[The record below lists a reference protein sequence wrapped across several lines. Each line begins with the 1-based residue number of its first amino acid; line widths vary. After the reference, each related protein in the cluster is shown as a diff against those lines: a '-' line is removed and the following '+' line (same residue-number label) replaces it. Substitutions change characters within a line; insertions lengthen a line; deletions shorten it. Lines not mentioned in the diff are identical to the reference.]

1 MNQIL
6 ITEKVIVTKEMK
18 KKKKF
23 YKRNF
28 FLSIFLVCVLFS
40 YYVYAEYDRNKN
52 EAKSQDILSGLSL
65 QIEENSS
72 IEEDTTTMDQL
83 TFIASNAV
91 KVEND
96 ILKVFLNS
104 SENREEIRLRKYIKR
119 S

>member
-52 EAKSQDILSGLSL
+52 EADILSGLSL

-83 TFIASNAV
+83 TFIASNAI

>member
-6 ITEKVIVTKEMK
+6 ITEKVIVTKEMRK
-18 KKKKF
+18 RKKF

-28 FLSIFLVCVLFS
+28 FLSIFLVCILFS

-52 EAKSQDILSGLSL
+52 EAKSHDILSSLST
-65 QIEENSS
+65 QIEENVAT
-72 IEEDTTTMDQL
+72 EEDDTMMDQS
-83 TFIASNAV
+83 TFVASNSV

-104 SENREEIRLRKYIKR
+104 SESREEIRLRKYTKR

>member
-52 EAKSQDILSGLSL
+52 EALSSLSL
-65 QIEENSS
+65 KIEENVET
-72 IEEDTTTMDQL
+72 EEDTTTMDQL